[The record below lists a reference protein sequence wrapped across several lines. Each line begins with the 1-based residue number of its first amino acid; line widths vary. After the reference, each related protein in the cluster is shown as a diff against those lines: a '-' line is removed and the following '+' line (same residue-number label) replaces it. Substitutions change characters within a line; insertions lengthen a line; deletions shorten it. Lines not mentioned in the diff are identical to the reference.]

1 MKRCV
6 LTAPAK
12 INLYLEIIGDR
23 PDGFHELAMV
33 MQSVALADQ
42 IEIVT
47 RTSMAQFTQRVQ
59 IRCNHPDVP
68 TDASN
73 LAHRAA
79 SLILDRFPD
88 HLAQLGL
95 IEITIDKRLPIA
107 AGLAGGSSNAA
118 AVLIGLD
125 LLAGL
130 GLTQSEL
137 CDLAAEIGSDV
148 PFCVMGGTAIATG
161 RGEQVTSIASPQG
174 LWVLLGKYRHFG
186 VSTPWAY
193 QTFRQQFSDRY
204 ISDPVGLKQRRD
216 RVHSG
221 SMVEAIGHNDRAAI
235 GQLLYNDL
243 ERVVLPVHPPVAAL
257 RQAMAAGT
265 DGQGADVLGA
275 MMSGS
280 GPTVFALL
288 ETEDQALGLRDRV
301 QATLDDP
308 DLDLWVTQC
317 AATGITFNGQDV

>member
-33 MQSVALADQ
+33 MQSVALADR

-47 RTSMAQFTQRVQ
+47 RASMAQFTQRIQ
-59 IRCNHPDVP
+59 IRCNHPEVP
-68 TDASN
+68 TDESN
-73 LAHRAA
+73 LAYRAA
-79 SLILDRFPD
+79 SLMLDHFHDR
-88 HLAQLGL
+88 LAPLGM
-95 IEITIDKRLPIA
+95 IEITIDKQLPIA

-118 AVLIGLD
+118 AVLVGLN
-125 LLAGL
+125 LLANL
-130 GLTQSEL
+130 GLTQAEL
-137 CDLAAEIGSDV
+137 CDLAAEIGSDI
-148 PFCVMGGTAIATG
+148 PFCVVGGTAIATG
-161 RGEQVTSIASPQG
+161 RGEQVTSIASPQE
-174 LWVLLGKYRHFG
+174 LWVVLGKYRHLG

-193 QTFRQQFSDRY
+193 KTFRQQFADRY
-204 ISDPVGLKQRRD
+204 ISDPVGLKQRHD

-221 SMVEAIGHNDRAAI
+221 PMVEAIAHSDRAAI

-257 RQAMAAGT
+257 RQAMINGT
-265 DGQGADVLGA
+265 DGAGAGVLGA

-288 ETEDQALGLRDRV
+288 DTENQAVALRDRV
-301 QATLDDP
+301 AATMDDP

-317 AATGITFNGQDV
+317 CPRGITILEA

>member
-265 DGQGADVLGA
+265 DGQGADV
-275 MMSGS
+275 
-280 GPTVFALL
+280 
-288 ETEDQALGLRDRV
+288 
-301 QATLDDP
+301 
-308 DLDLWVTQC
+308 
-317 AATGITFNGQDV
+317 